1 LEIRAVPGSQTI
13 AAGGDPIVAERIPH
27 GGIVHGTVMRVGEK
41 MVKKEREDYA
51 EVAEDAEKS

>member
-1 LEIRAVPGSQTI
+1 
-13 AAGGDPIVAERIPH
+13 
-27 GGIVHGTVMRVGEK
+27 MRVGEK